1 MGAKT
6 KIDWCDSTWN
16 PVTGCLHGCEY
27 CYARRIAERFGGCWR
42 LNLPADTI
50 WRKNVGERGLMGDYA
65 RHRNG
70 KCHVLDEPEI
80 ECAVIDPPSGYRG
93 KVKPYPYYFDPTFHR
108 YKLDEPLHWK
118 KPRNIFV
125 CSMADLFGD
134 WVPDEWIAEVF
145 KACEKAPQHRYL
157 FLTKNP
163 ARFGS
168 INGWNHRY
176 NNEYA
181 KDNMWFGTTITRQ
194 YELNR
199 MLKLPYGDAHT
210 FLSVEPIL
218 ERIDLDHYLPTSDA
232 RWHCSYCGHYAITC
246 ANHCG
251 SCGRIGGYSGSF
263 RKQPVNWII
272 LGAESGNRK
281 DKVVPRREWIDNIV
295 QICDEHNIPVFM
307 KESLRGLMGSEFRQ
321 ELPWEAKL

>member
-6 KIDWCDSTWN
+6 KVDWCDATWN

-27 CYARRIAERFGGCWR
+27 CYARRIAERFGRAATAVCDEEGYPEYGGTTC
-42 LNLPADTI
+42 ADGTCHDLHYPI
-50 WRKNVGERGLMGDYA
+50 EDYGRTQRA
-65 RHRNG
+65 
-70 KCHVLDEPEI
+70 
-80 ECAVIDPPSGYRG
+80 A
-93 KVKPYPYYFDPTFHR
+93 PYPFEFDPTFHR
-108 YKLDEPLHWK
+108 YRLDEPQRWK

-125 CSMADLFGD
+125 CSMADLFGE
-134 WVPDEWIAEVF
+134 WVPDEWIKQVF
-145 KACEKAPQHRYL
+145 EACEAAPQHRYL

-168 INGWNHRY
+168 INGWNHRH

-181 KDNMWFGTTITRQ
+181 KDNMWFGTTITRK

-199 MLKLPYGDAHT
+199 MLKLPYGNAHT

-218 ERIDLDHYLPTSDA
+218 ERIDIDHYLPTSDA
-232 RWHCSYCGHYAITC
+232 RWRCSYCGHYAITY
-246 ANHCG
+246 ANHCS
-251 SCGRIGGYSGSF
+251 SCSHIGGYSGSF

-295 QICDEHNIPVFM
+295 QICDERNIPVFM
-307 KESLRGLMGSEFRQ
+307 KESLRGLMGADFRQ
-321 ELPWEAKL
+321 EFPWEDNRK

>member
-42 LNLPADTI
+42 LDLPADTS

-80 ECAVIDPPSGYRG
+80 ECGVIDPPSGYRG

-108 YKLDEPLHWK
+108 YKLDEPQRWK
-118 KPRNIFV
+118 KPRTIFV

-134 WVPDEWIAEVF
+134 WVPDEWIEQVF
-145 KACEKAPQHRYL
+145 EACEAAPQHRYL

-163 ARFGS
+163 KRYVALYRNGILCVRDSFWYGS
-168 INGWNHRY
+168 
-176 NNEYA
+176 
-181 KDNMWFGTTITRQ
+181 TITGANEPFFFSRVPDD
-194 YELNR
+194 N
-199 MLKLPYGDAHT
+199 PHT
-210 FLSVEPIL
+210 FCSIEPIL
-218 ERIDLDHYLPTSDA
+218 E
-232 RWHCSYCGHYAITC
+232 
-246 ANHCG
+246 
-251 SCGRIGGYSGSF
+251 
-263 RKQPVNWII
+263 PVGTMQVMPDWVIV
-272 LGAESGNRK
+272 GAETSNRK
-281 DKVVPRREWIDNIV
+281 GKVVPQKEWIDEIAAE
-295 QICDEHNIPVFM
+295 CKRRRKTLFM
-307 KESLRGLMGSEFRQ
+307 KDSLRELMGADFRQ
-321 ELPWEAKL
+321 ELPWDV